1 MNMDTQLLGKCIEK
15 ANLSG
20 VLAVAVV
27 GSSTLPYIINPR
39 DIDVCVYI
47 NPTVERRTRYVAGLR
62 AALKTDV
69 NPNISLI
76 TRAPVNWWETG
87 GLLKTHA
94 FLNLPRFAV
103 NVIGNISEMV
113 PPEEVDVFANKDK
126 YIESLKRYWLGE
138 DVEEHIRKYGRL
150 KSLYQALLVV
160 YFLDNNSYELTDEQK
175 KNVNIAHDCA
185 DGWEELHEWLT
196 NRLKEC

>member
-1 MNMDTQLLGKCIEK
+1 MDTQLLGKCIEK

-47 NPTVERRTRYVAGLR
+47 NPAVERRTRYVAGLR

-76 TRAPVNWWETG
+76 TRVPVNWWETG

-138 DVEEHIRKYGRL
+138 DAEEHIRKYGRL